1 MVPVTNMT
9 TDDRI
14 KGRAVL
20 FSCLYKAGETKLQ
33 IMYKVNGSESTKAQ
47 KSSTFKGPNTGE
59 TTPTANILEPCGSD
73 DRRGLV
79 ASSNKSSV
87 KGAKAAIQT
96 AIPNRLKRTVLRSAK
111 RFETKGELQILSSC
125 CDFLFFMVFAY
136 L

>member
-1 MVPVTNMT
+1 MVPVANMT

-79 ASSNKSSV
+79 ASSNKRLV

-111 RFETKGELQILSSC
+111 RFETKG
-125 CDFLFFMVFAY
+125 
-136 L
+136 

>member
-1 MVPVTNMT
+1 
-9 TDDRI
+9 
-14 KGRAVL
+14 
-20 FSCLYKAGETKLQ
+20 
-33 IMYKVNGSESTKAQ
+33 MYKVNGSESTKAQ

-111 RFETKGELQILSSC
+111 RFETKGELLILSSC

>member
-111 RFETKGELQILSSC
+111 RFETKGEL
-125 CDFLFFMVFAY
+125 
-136 L
+136 